1 MDYAFE
7 VVGREQTVQQ
17 AWSSLDVGGGAV
29 VVVGLMPHRV
39 TVTLSAGGSVNEQ
52 VIRGCYF
59 GA

>member
-7 VVGREQTVQQ
+7 VAGREQTVQQ
-17 AWSSLDVGGGAV
+17 AWSSLDVGGEA
-29 VVVGLMPHRV
+29 VVVGLMPHRA
-39 TVTLSAGGSVNEQ
+39 TVTLSAGGFVNTQ